1 MMRQSADGFIFD
13 KLFWK
18 GEHMAAFLWYAVK
31 RFLLVIPFLIG
42 ITLLSFLLGLIA
54 PGDPAIAVLTMD
66 GSTEP
71 TAEQIEAMRQA
82 MGLDQPV
89 WTQYLSWL
97 SHAAVGDLGRSY
109 LTQKPVL
116 SEILRRFPVTLE
128 LAVWAM
134 GWILLLGIPGGLWA
148 ARHKDTAPEWALRG
162 LSLVMISVPGFW
174 LAILCMLVFSEELR
188 LLPSSGYGSSMQMVM
203 PSFVLA
209 AGTAAAVIR
218 LLQTSVLEVLGKPF
232 ITSERAKG
240 LPMPLIMRRHVL
252 PNAMM
257 PVITLLGTFFGAV
270 LGGSVI
276 IEDMFSLPGMGSY
289 VLAAIWGRDYP
300 VIQGYV
306 VVSGFIFITFN
317 YLVDLSYYVLN
328 PSLRGEK

>member
-1 MMRQSADGFIFD
+1 
-13 KLFWK
+13 
-18 GEHMAAFLWYAVK
+18 MAAFLWYAL
-31 RFLLVIPFLIG
+31 RRLFLLIPFLIG
-42 ITLLSFLLGLIA
+42 ITILSFLLGIIA
-54 PGDPAIAVLTMD
+54 PGDPAVAVLTMD

-71 TAEQIEAMRQA
+71 TAEELAAMRHA
-82 MGLDQPV
+82 MGLDQPL
-89 WTQYLSWL
+89 WMQYGNWL
-97 SHAAVGDLGRSY
+97 SHAAVGDLGQSY

-116 SEILRRFPVTLE
+116 GEILRRFPVTLE
-128 LAVWAM
+128 LALWAM

-148 ARHKDTAPEWALRG
+148 ARHKDTKPEWALRAAA
-162 LSLVMISVPGFW
+162 LVFISVPGFW
-174 LAILCMLVFSEELR
+174 LAILCMLLFSEELR
-188 LLPSSGYGSSMQMVM
+188 LLPSSGYGSALQMVM

-209 AGTAAAVIR
+209 AGTAGAVLR
-218 LLQTSVLEVLGKPF
+218 LLQTSVLEVMEKEF
-232 ITSERAKG
+232 IVSERAKG
-240 LPMPLIMRRHVL
+240 LPMGLILRRHVL

-257 PVITLLGTFFGAV
+257 PVITMLGTFFGSI

-306 VVSGFIFITFN
+306 IVSGTIFIVFN

-328 PSLRGEK
+328 PAVRNGGRP